1 MANSA
6 NVSAERY
13 LVGAIVVSVVLA
25 AVAARIPALSF
36 GSFAAMAVIL
46 VAADVVV
53 YALMKLG
60 MFKSPGA

>member
-13 LVGAIVVSVVLA
+13 LVGAVVVSVVLA
-25 AVAARIPALSF
+25 AIAVQVPALSF
-36 GSFAAMAVIL
+36 GSFVAMAGVL

-53 YALMKLG
+53 YVLMKLG
-60 MFKSPGA
+60 FFKA